1 MYSWILLSP
10 SNTVTLEISQYK
22 RIINTKSKLSILLDG
37 RDCDIL
43 DILSVDF
50 LE

>member
-1 MYSWILLSP
+1 MYNWILCHHQIQF
-10 SNTVTLEISQYK
+10 TLEISQYK
-22 RIINTKSKLSILLDG
+22 RIIKTKSKLSILLGG
-37 RDCDIL
+37 RDYDIL